1 MNHISIIGLGYVGLP
16 LALQFAR
23 SGITVTGL
31 DIDDAKVT
39 TLQQGRSYIRHV
51 PAEDVAAQV
60 NAGRLR
66 ASTDFTEAAA
76 QDALIICVPTPLK
89 GDREPDLSYVL
100 ETGRTLAPH
109 LRSGMLVVLE
119 STTYPGTTEDELRAV
134 LEEGSGLRAGR
145 DFHLAYSPEREDP
158 GNPDSVVADIP
169 KVIGGYTPECLN
181 QARALYS
188 RAIRTLVPVSSC
200 RAAEAVKLLEN
211 IFRAVNIAL
220 VNELKTVY
228 SAMDVNVWEV
238 IEAAKTK
245 PFGYMAFQPGPGL
258 GGHCIPIDPF
268 YLAWKAR
275 QCGETTRFIEL
286 AGEVNAAMPAK
297 VVDAVASALEAAGK
311 QLSGSRVLLLGLAYK
326 ANVDD
331 VRESPSFALWDLLEA
346 CGAQV
351 AYHDPHVP
359 VVPQTR
365 DHAGRAGVSGV
376 DLSSDTVGGFD
387 CVLIATGH
395 AAVDYTGLANAASL
409 IVDTRNAMAT
419 VTTSRAE
426 LVKA

>member
-1 MNHISIIGLGYVGLP
+1 
-16 LALQFAR
+16 
-23 SGITVTGL
+23 
-31 DIDDAKVT
+31 
-39 TLQQGRSYIRHV
+39 
-51 PAEDVAAQV
+51 
-60 NAGRLR
+60 
-66 ASTDFTEAAA
+66 
-76 QDALIICVPTPLK
+76 
-89 GDREPDLSYVL
+89 
-100 ETGRTLAPH
+100 
-109 LRSGMLVVLE
+109 
-119 STTYPGTTEDELRAV
+119 
-134 LEEGSGLRAGR
+134 LRAGR

-297 VVDAVASALEAAGK
+297 VVDAVASALETAGK

-346 CGAQV
+346 RGAQV